1 MQQHNGPTT
10 SLGFCAMHP
19 SQNQG
24 HHSAGTQ
31 TGPFVSGMG
40 TDHQRCTAPRLM
52 TSAFISQGGV
62 GERRSLEG
70 IDWIHCIHSFWGDGE
85 PLDQVIG
92 LCWAGLMKD
101 HGWISDQSLPF
112 SQE

>member
-1 MQQHNGPTT
+1 
-10 SLGFCAMHP
+10 MHP

-40 TDHQRCTAPRLM
+40 TGRQRCTAPRLM
-52 TSAFISQGGV
+52 ASAFISEGG

-70 IDWIHCIHSFWGDGE
+70 IDWILRPHKCAHSFWGDGE
-85 PLDQVIG
+85 PPDQVMG
-92 LCWAGLMKD
+92 LSWAGLMKD
-101 HGWISDQSLPF
+101 HG
-112 SQE
+112 